1 MQIALRNIGRG
12 ERHKA
17 YSNCYSVGIGGIL
30 GRSAERSTIGFT
42 AQFHPAQQ
50 VAVSRV
56 TAFHTNTGLF
66 LDRVWRP
73 SFACKPFRVTER
85 PHLCRRT
92 ALSFAGI
99 RHISYAKAHYSG
111 FRSIAGL
118 NSRSALARGSTKR
131 KITFCPA
138 DATISSN
145 RVALLPRAKTRLGHN
160 QPVTVV
166 NCWSAWPLCSGRLIF
181 TVAQTRKCACCRV
194 ATSPTSSG
202 LHLWISNLFRR
213 FCSASTG
220 LRLSAVGVKNLIWH
234 LLQVARYGALPLYFI
249 IYNSR
254 SHMMTAFH
262 RFAEC
267 CQIP

>member
-1 MQIALRNIGRG
+1 
-12 ERHKA
+12 
-17 YSNCYSVGIGGIL
+17 
-30 GRSAERSTIGFT
+30 
-42 AQFHPAQQ
+42 
-50 VAVSRV
+50 
-56 TAFHTNTGLF
+56 
-66 LDRVWRP
+66 
-73 SFACKPFRVTER
+73 VTER
-85 PHLCRRT
+85 SHLCRRT

-220 LRLSAVGVKNLIWH
+220 LRLSAVGVKNLRWH
-234 LLQVARYGALPLYFI
+234 LSQVARYGVLPMYLI
-249 IYNSR
+249 IENRR
-254 SHMMTAFH
+254 SSMMTAFH

-267 CQIP
+267 CQIPCAQSCSKLGASVTANLLPGHSSDYPWLGTRGNPLETVPRAPSCGRLGKRGLNPLLPSSRTTYLLPHYVNEPSFDGK